1 MEYFKRIHGIL
12 WLPTQKLFLN
22 PKSKYCNFPNIRCAF
37 QALYYKL
44 NQQSFIKR
52 KWVIHRIHR
61 EIFLNYSIYS
71 FWSNFFLLEVSIQGH
86 FKNYCVALYQIN
98 LANFSIQFCV
108 FFRCCT
114 HSMYFQ
120 LNRNYFS
127 VFLFFMSFA
136 PQKSNSSIFRTV

>member
-71 FWSNFFLLEVSIQGH
+71 FWSNFFLLEVSIQGR
-86 FKNYCVALYQIN
+86 FKNCCVFSEFFHSILRIFPLLHTFN
-98 LANFSIQFCV
+98 VFSIESKLFFC
-108 FFRCCT
+108 
-114 HSMYFQ
+114 
-120 LNRNYFS
+120 
-127 VFLFFMSFA
+127 FLFFMSFA
-136 PQKSNSSIFRTV
+136 PQKSYSSIFRTV